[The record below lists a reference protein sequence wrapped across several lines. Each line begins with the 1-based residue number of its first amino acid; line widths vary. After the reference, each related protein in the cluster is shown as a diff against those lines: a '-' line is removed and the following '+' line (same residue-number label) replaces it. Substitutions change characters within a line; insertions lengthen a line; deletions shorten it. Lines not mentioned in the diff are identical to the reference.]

1 MFPYIS
7 FFYADLYV
15 DVVYIQE
22 YKNHIRDKNF
32 ISIIIINKE
41 RGSEVRASE

>member
-7 FFYADLYV
+7 FFYANLYV
-15 DVVYIQE
+15 GVVYIQE